1 MDGSATNLIVS
12 LLVFIIDIYIVLLF
26 VRLFLSEYERYDAVL
41 DMVFQAT
48 DPVIVPLATSLRSR
62 AVQLVPLLV
71 IAVLLLLKG
80 LLVGSIP
87 GALQGFLSTLLRIYV
102 LTIIVTAAFREA
114 YLNPI
119 VSFGQRMVRPVRNIA
134 RYLSPHPTTVDV
146 LSVGLLVILHTIAL
160 LVLYSMAGRSGD
172 DLLLAKGALLYSLG
186 LIVDLTWFF
195 VLVLFLYIVLSWF
208 SPDPRNPLVQL
219 LTTIALPILEPLRRV
234 IPPIGGMIDI
244 SPIIAIFALQIVN
257 SILHGLLSYLA

>member
-1 MDGSATNLIVS
+1 MDGSATNLVVS
-12 LLVFIIDIYIVLLF
+12 LLVLVIDIYIILLF

-48 DPVIVPLATSLRSR
+48 DPVVVPLATSLRSR
-62 AVQLVPLLV
+62 AVHLVPLLL

-80 LLVGSIP
+80 MIVGSIP
-87 GALQGFLSTLLRIYV
+87 GALQSFLSTLLRIYV

-119 VSFGQRMVRPVRNIA
+119 VSFGQRMVRPVRNLA

-146 LSVGLLVILHTIAL
+146 LAVGLLVVLHTIAL
-160 LVLYSMAGRSGD
+160 LVLYSIAGRGGD
-172 DLLLAKGALLYSLG
+172 DLVLAKSAFIYSLG

-195 VLVLFLYIVLSWF
+195 VLVLFLYVILSWF

-219 LTTIALPILEPLRRV
+219 LTTIAIPILEPIRRV
-234 IPPIGGMIDI
+234 IPPIGGMIDL
-244 SPIIAIFALQIVN
+244 SPIIAMFALQIVN
-257 SILHGLLSYLA
+257 SILHGLL